1 MSVNRDTISNLAD
14 YSSPGIVK
22 KLLYSMD
29 KLLHEGMW
37 KGDVD
42 AITVYIDLKTAI
54 NTKGVLTFKQRRYLL
69 LWIEGYTQEEIGA
82 MYRVARHGISMT
94 VDKGIKNISNYL
106 TP

>member
-1 MSVNRDTISNLAD
+1 MSLNRDTISNLAD

-54 NTKGVLTFKQRRYLL
+54 NTKGVLTKKQGQYLKMWL
-69 LWIEGYTQEEIGA
+69 DGYTQEEIGA
-82 MYRVARHGISMT
+82 MHRVSQQAVGVKIDRAAKSIS
-94 VDKGIKNISNYL
+94 L
-106 TP
+106 FLE

>member
-1 MSVNRDTISNLAD
+1 MDRRSIDTAD
-14 YSSPGIVK
+14 YSKQGAVK
-22 KLLYSMD
+22 NLLTNMDQLHYS
-29 KLLHEGMW
+29 GMW
-37 KGDVD
+37 RGDST
-42 AITVYIDLKTAI
+42 ALSIYIDLKTAI

-82 MYRVARHGISMT
+82 MYRVARHGISMS